1 MSRGAPCANLLLP
14 FPKFIGGSVLLPFF
28 PFRIVGKAVWA
39 TVVATM
45 YRHASFVPQHFF
57 DDAQTCGTFVIH
69 GALAPCSID
78 SDVGATV
85 IALKHLQTVVQ
96 DKSHGSV
103 EKRCWQN
110 SETTKIESEWQEQR
124 KKCYHNESIL
134 LSEQKMLS

>member
-1 MSRGAPCANLLLP
+1 M
-14 FPKFIGGSVLLPFF
+14 
-28 PFRIVGKAVWA
+28 
-39 TVVATM
+39 
-45 YRHASFVPQHFF
+45 PQHFF

-85 IALKHLQTVVQ
+85 VALKHSQTVNQ

-103 EKRCWQN
+103 EKRCWQH
-110 SETTKIESEWQEQR
+110 SETTKIESEWQEQT

-134 LSEQKMLS
+134 LSEQKKCYHNESILLSEHFTSQTTHMFKTAAVP